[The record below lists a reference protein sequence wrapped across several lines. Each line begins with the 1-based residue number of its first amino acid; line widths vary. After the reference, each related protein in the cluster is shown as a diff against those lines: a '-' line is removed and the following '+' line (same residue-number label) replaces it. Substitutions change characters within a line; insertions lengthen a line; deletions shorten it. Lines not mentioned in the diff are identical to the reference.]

1 MAKDSF
7 LVTGC
12 SSGIGLA
19 ITQDLLAKNYK
30 VYGLARHTPPLSHPN
45 FKFCK
50 ADLMQ
55 FANIKAATKSI
66 GQINGFIHA
75 AGQLKTA
82 PLQALNLEEGKAMWQ
97 LHLQA
102 AAELCYLLSEKI
114 YDGGRIIFIGSRV
127 AKGAPKRAL
136 YAASKS
142 GLTGLARSIAEE
154 LASRKITVNI
164 VAPGATDTPMLSD
177 PGRTSS
183 KPKMPPFGRFIQ
195 PEEVASLVGFL
206 ISDAGASITGQEIVI
221 CGGASL

>member
-19 ITQDLLAKNYK
+19 ITQDLLANNYK
-30 VYGLARHTPPLSHPN
+30 VYGLARHTPSLSHPN

-114 YDGGRIIFIGSRV
+114 HDGGRIIFIGSRV

-142 GLTGLARSIAEE
+142 GLTGLARSIAAE